1 MTITVKA
8 RVVGVRP
15 RADGSFGVTLGPG
28 PNVFWYETRRPPK
41 LGELV
46 VVEGAEAE
54 RRSLTRVPGGVV
66 TILDGGAVHVEE
78 DPYPRRVVAPE
89 WVRRVHGVMR
99 RPLFPFQAEGAG
111 WIASRLVAGQGS
123 IMADDAGCGKTPQLL
138 AALAV
143 TRCFPAIVVC
153 PASVKRNWA
162 REARFLRVQP
172 RVSVLSGGRGPIPAS
187 HLIILNYSLL
197 RPREM
202 QLKELGAR
210 CIVFDEAHVLK
221 EPTPTIGHRAAV
233 ATRLA
238 HVIRR
243 SVLLTGT
250 PLLNRPQ
257 ELWRLLYMLDPR
269 RWSSFEEFR
278 ERYCTSPAKDE
289 RVVSIVTRHGQVKR
303 IDELRAYVMPYM
315 FRRLAPTTLGKNLP
329 SKHRGR
335 VLVDLDSQD
344 MKSYQEAERDVVS
357 WLRRIANN
365 ETAERA
371 TRGQAV
377 VKLTMLRRIAA
388 MGKLRRAV
396 GNYLETW
403 FENQARPL
411 VIFAYH
417 RQVLAGVTKICQG
430 RGIKIATISG
440 KDSDQQRQEQVD
452 LFQAGKADVFLAP
465 IKSAGVG
472 LNLQRGSD
480 VLFLERLWTPAL
492 MHQAESRCHRLG
504 QMNDVTIAYM
514 DAIGTIDLHVA
525 AVLEAKQMLI
535 DSVVD
540 DIRGATIREQTIETI
555 DEVIARLGGCRFQAS
570 A

>member
-1 MTITVKA
+1 MTMTVKA

-15 RADGSFGVTLGPG
+15 RPDGSFGVTLGPG
-28 PNVFWYETRRPPK
+28 PEVFWFRTMRPPK

-46 VVEGAEAE
+46 VVERAEAE
-54 RRSLTRVPGGVV
+54 RLRLGQIPGGVV
-66 TILDGGAVHVEE
+66 TMLDGGSVSVEE
-78 DPYPRRVVAPE
+78 DPYSRRVVAPE
-89 WVRRVHGVMR
+89 WVKRVHAVMR

-111 WIASRLVAGQGS
+111 WLASRLAEGQGS
-123 IMADDAGCGKTPQLL
+123 ILADDAGVGKTYQAL
-138 AALAV
+138 AAVAV

-162 REARFLRVQP
+162 REASFLRTQV
-172 RVSVLSGGRGPIPAS
+172 RISVLSGGRGPIPAS
-187 HLIILNYSLL
+187 HLIILNYALL

-202 QLKELGAR
+202 QLKQLGAR
-210 CIVFDEAHVLK
+210 CIVFDEAHELK
-221 EPTPTIGHRAAV
+221 EPTPTLGHRAAV

-238 HVIRR
+238 HAIRR
-243 SVLLTGT
+243 PVLLTGT

-257 ELWRLLYMLDPR
+257 ELWRLLHMLDPR

-278 ERYCTSPAKDE
+278 ERYCTSPTKDE
-289 RVVSIVTRHGQVKR
+289 KVISIVTRHGQAKR

-315 FRRLAPTTLGKNLP
+315 LRRLAPSTLGKNLP
-329 SKHRGR
+329 AKHRGR
-335 VLVDLDSQD
+335 VLVDLDPED
-344 MKSYQEAERDVVS
+344 AKHYKEVERDVVA
-357 WLRRIANN
+357 WLRRVASNEIAV
-365 ETAERA
+365 RA

-388 MGKLRRAV
+388 MGKLRHAV
-396 GNYLETW
+396 GDYLETW
-403 FENQARPL
+403 FKNQARPL
-411 VIFAYH
+411 VVFAYH
-417 RQVLAGVTKICQG
+417 RPVRYGVIKICQHL
-430 RGIKIATISG
+430 GIKIATISG

-504 QMNDVTIAYM
+504 QMNDVTVTYL
-514 DAIGTIDLHVA
+514 DALGTIDLHIA
-525 AVLEAKQMLI
+525 AVLEAKQTLI

-540 DIRGATIREQTIETI
+540 DIHGVTIREQTIETI
-555 DEVIARLGGCRFQAS
+555 DEVIARLGGVRLRHS